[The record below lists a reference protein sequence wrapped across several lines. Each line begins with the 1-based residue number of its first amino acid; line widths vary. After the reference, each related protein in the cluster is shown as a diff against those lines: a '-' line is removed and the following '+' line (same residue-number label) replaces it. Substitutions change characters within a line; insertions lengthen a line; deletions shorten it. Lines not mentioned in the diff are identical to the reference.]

1 MTFTLWHI
9 MGVAIIVAIVV
20 AVIATVR
27 TRRKDIRKV
36 AYMMDALEDGELN
49 FRFQDKNKFNR
60 TLNRIRTIFEKQRQ
74 AHEQDSWTKLIRVL
88 THEIMNTVSPIA
100 SLSDAMAK
108 SVDENGHSELDI
120 KAGLETI
127 SDSSKNLIGFVQ
139 TYRQLSGVAKPIR
152 KALDLEELMDSVI
165 GLNREY
171 AASCGATCEYRPEE
185 EDLMV
190 YADEGQISQI
200 LINLIKNALQAGA
213 RHIDISARMGK
224 DDEVVID
231 VANDG
236 EPIPVSAQEQIFIPF
251 YTTKKEGSGI
261 GLSISRQIMRNHNG
275 TIELLR
281 SDVNQTV
288 FELRFR

>member
-1 MTFTLWHI
+1 MTFTVWHI
-9 MGVAIIVAIVV
+9 LGASGIVAILV
-20 AVIATVR
+20 AVIAVIR
-27 TRRKDIRKV
+27 TRHQDIKKV

-100 SLSDAMAK
+100 SLSDALSK
-108 SVDENGHSELDI
+108 SMDEDGHSELDV
-120 KAGLETI
+120 KAGLDTI
-127 SDSSKNLIGFVQ
+127 SDSSKNLIKFVE
-139 TYRQLSGVAKPIR
+139 TYRQLSGVARPVR
-152 KALDLEELMDSVI
+152 KAIDLKELMAGVI
-165 GLNREY
+165 ALNSEF
-171 AASCGATCEYRPEE
+171 AANCGAICKYRPEE
-185 EDLMV
+185 DDLMI

-213 RHIDISARMGK
+213 KHIDISARMGK
-224 DDEVVID
+224 DDEVIID

-236 EPIPVSAQEQIFIPF
+236 TPIPVSAQEQIFVPF
-251 YTTKKEGSGI
+251 FTTKNEGSGI

-275 TIELLR
+275 TISLLR

>member
-1 MTFTLWHI
+1 MTFTIWHI
-9 MGVAIIVAIVV
+9 LGASGIVAILV
-20 AVIATVR
+20 AVIATIR
-27 TRRKDIRKV
+27 TRHQDIKKV

-100 SLSDAMAK
+100 SLSDALSK
-108 SVDENGHSELDI
+108 SMDEDGHSELDV
-120 KAGLETI
+120 KAGLDTI
-127 SDSSKNLIGFVQ
+127 SDSSKNLIKFVE
-139 TYRQLSGVAKPIR
+139 TYRQLSGVARPVR
-152 KALDLEELMDSVI
+152 KAIDLKELIAGVI
-165 GLNREY
+165 ALNSEF
-171 AASCGATCEYRPEE
+171 AANCGAICKYRPEE
-185 EDLMV
+185 DDLMI

-213 RHIDISARMGK
+213 KHIDISARMGK
-224 DDEVVID
+224 DDEVIID
-231 VANDG
+231 VSNDG
-236 EPIPVSAQEQIFIPF
+236 TPIPVSAQEQIFVPF
-251 YTTKKEGSGI
+251 FTTKKEGSGI
-261 GLSISRQIMRNHNG
+261 GLSISRQIMRNHDG
-275 TIELLR
+275 TISLLR

>member
-9 MGVAIIVAIVV
+9 VTVAVIVAIIVALSV
-20 AVIATVR
+20 AVY
-27 TRRKDIRKV
+27 TRHKDIKKV

-49 FRFQDKNKFNR
+49 FRFQDNNKFNR
-60 TLNRIRTIFEKQRQ
+60 TLNRIRTIFERQRQ

-108 SVDENGHSELDI
+108 SMDEHGQSELDV

-127 SDSSKNLIGFVQ
+127 SDSSKNLIDFVQ

-152 KALDLEELMDSVI
+152 KALDLKELIDKVI
-165 GLNREY
+165 SLNSELV
-171 AASCGATCEYRPEE
+171 ASSSASCTYHPEE
-185 EDLMV
+185 PDLMI

-200 LINLIKNALQAGA
+200 FINLIKNALQAGA
-213 RHIDISARMGK
+213 KHIDISAKMGL
-224 DDEVVID
+224 DDEVIIR

-236 EPIPVSAQEQIFIPF
+236 APIPISSQEQIFIPF

-275 TIELLR
+275 SIELLQ
-281 SDVNQTV
+281 SDASQTV

>member
-1 MTFTLWHI
+1 MTFTVWHI
-9 MGVAIIVAIVV
+9 IGACAIVAIIA
-20 AVIATVR
+20 AVIATLR
-27 TRRKDIRKV
+27 TRHKDIKKV

-49 FRFQDKNKFNR
+49 FRFQEKNKFNR

-108 SVDENGHSELDI
+108 SYDENGHSELDI

-127 SDSSKNLIGFVQ
+127 SDSSKNLIDFVQ

-152 KALDLEELMDSVI
+152 KALDLRELMDNVI
-165 GLNREY
+165 GLNSEF
-171 AASCGATCEYRPEE
+171 ASSCGASCVYRPEE
-185 EDLMV
+185 DDLMI

-213 RHIDISARMGK
+213 KHIDISAKMGR
-224 DDEVVID
+224 DDDVIIQ

-281 SDVNQTV
+281 SDAQQTV

>member
-1 MTFTLWHI
+1 MTFTIWHI
-9 MGVAIIVAIVV
+9 VGACVIVAIVA
-20 AVIATVR
+20 AVIATIR
-27 TRRKDIRKV
+27 TRRKDIKKV

-100 SLSDAMAK
+100 SLSDALSK
-108 SVDENGHSELDI
+108 SMDEDGNSELDV
-120 KAGLETI
+120 KTGLETI
-127 SDSSKNLIGFVQ
+127 SDSSKNLIKFVE
-139 TYRQLSGVAKPIR
+139 TYRQLSGVARPLR
-152 KALDLEELMDSVI
+152 KAVDLQELMDQVI
-165 GLNREY
+165 SLNSEY
-171 AASCGATCEYRPEE
+171 AASCGATCVYRPEE
-185 EDLMV
+185 ADLMI

-200 LINLIKNALQAGA
+200 LINLIKNALQASA
-213 RHIDISARMGK
+213 KHIDISARMGK
-224 DDEVVID
+224 EDDVIIQ

-236 EPIPVSAQEQIFIPF
+236 APIPVSAQEQIFVPF

-261 GLSISRQIMRNHNG
+261 GLSLARQIMRQHNG
-275 TIELLR
+275 TIDLVR

-288 FELRFR
+288 FQLVFR

>member
-1 MTFTLWHI
+1 MTFTIWHI
-9 MGVAIIVAIVV
+9 VGACVIVAIIVA
-20 AVIATVR
+20 VIATLR
-27 TRRKDIRKV
+27 TRQKDIKKV

-100 SLSDAMAK
+100 SLSDALSK
-108 SVDENGHSELDI
+108 SMDEDGNSELDV
-120 KAGLETI
+120 KTGLETI
-127 SDSSKNLIGFVQ
+127 SDSSKNLIKFVE
-139 TYRQLSGVAKPIR
+139 TYRQLSGVARPLR
-152 KALDLEELMDSVI
+152 RAVDLQELMDQVI
-165 GLNREY
+165 SLNSEY
-171 AASCGATCEYRPEE
+171 AASCGAACVYRPEE
-185 EDLMV
+185 PDLMI

-213 RHIDISARMGK
+213 KHIDISARMGK
-224 DDEVVID
+224 EDEVIIQ

-236 EPIPVSAQEQIFIPF
+236 DPIPVSAQEQIFVPF
-251 YTTKKEGSGI
+251 FTTKKEGSGI
-261 GLSISRQIMRNHNG
+261 GLSISRQIMRQHNG
-275 TIELLR
+275 TIDLLR

-288 FELRFR
+288 FQMVFR

>member
-1 MTFTLWHI
+1 MTFTIWHI
-9 MGVAIIVAIVV
+9 IGACVIVAIIA
-20 AVIATVR
+20 AVIATIR
-27 TRRKDIRKV
+27 TRRKDIKKV

-100 SLSDAMAK
+100 SLSDALAK
-108 SVDENGHSELDI
+108 SMDENGHSELDV
-120 KAGLETI
+120 KSGLDTI
-127 SDSSKNLIGFVQ
+127 SDSSKNLIKFVE
-139 TYRQLSGVAKPIR
+139 TYRQLSGVARPLR
-152 KALDLEELMDSVI
+152 KAVDLQELMDQVI
-165 GLNREY
+165 SLNSEY
-171 AASCGATCEYRPEE
+171 AASCGATCVYRPEE
-185 EDLMV
+185 QDLMI

-200 LINLIKNALQAGA
+200 FINLIKNALQAGA
-213 RHIDISARMGK
+213 KHIVISARMGK
-224 DDEVVID
+224 EDEVIFQ

-236 EPIPVSAQEQIFIPF
+236 APIPVSSQEQIFVPF

-261 GLSISRQIMRNHNG
+261 GLSLARQIMRQHNG
-275 TIELLR
+275 TIDLVR

-288 FELRFR
+288 FQLIFR

>member
-1 MTFTLWHI
+1 MTFTIWHI
-9 MGVAIIVAIVV
+9 LGASGIVAILV
-20 AVIATVR
+20 AVIAVIR
-27 TRRKDIRKV
+27 TRHQDIKKV

-100 SLSDAMAK
+100 SLSDALSK
-108 SVDENGHSELDI
+108 SMDEDGHSELDI
-120 KAGLETI
+120 KAGLDTI
-127 SDSSKNLIGFVQ
+127 SDSSKNLIKFVE
-139 TYRQLSGVAKPIR
+139 TYRQLSGVARPVR
-152 KALDLEELMDSVI
+152 KAIDLKELMAGVI
-165 GLNREY
+165 ALNSEF
-171 AASCGATCEYRPEE
+171 AANCGAICKYRPEE
-185 EDLMV
+185 DDLMI

-213 RHIDISARMGK
+213 KHIDISARMGK
-224 DDEVVID
+224 DDEVIID

-236 EPIPVSAQEQIFIPF
+236 TPIPVSAQEQIFVPF
-251 YTTKKEGSGI
+251 FTTKKEGSGI
-261 GLSISRQIMRNHNG
+261 GLSISRQIMRNHDG
-275 TIELLR
+275 TISLLR

>member
-1 MTFTLWHI
+1 MTFTIWHI
-9 MGVAIIVAIVV
+9 IGVAVIVAIVV
-20 AVIATVR
+20 AVIATIR
-27 TRRKDIRKV
+27 TRQKDIKKV

-108 SVDENGHSELDI
+108 SYDENGHSELDI

-152 KALDLEELMDSVI
+152 KALDLRELMDSVI
-165 GLNREY
+165 GLNSEF
-171 AASCGATCEYRPEE
+171 AACCGATCKYRPEE
-185 EDLMV
+185 DDLMI

-213 RHIDISARMGK
+213 KHIDIIAKMGR
-224 DDEVVID
+224 DDDVIVQ

-281 SDVNQTV
+281 SDAQQTV

>member
-1 MTFTLWHI
+1 MTFTIWHI
-9 MGVAIIVAIVV
+9 IAVAVIVAILA
-20 AVIATVR
+20 AVIATLCI
-27 TRRKDIRKV
+27 RRKDIKKV

-88 THEIMNTVSPIA
+88 THEIMNTVAPIA
-100 SLSDAMAK
+100 SLSDAL
-108 SVDENGHSELDI
+108 SQSIDEDGHCELDV
-120 KAGLETI
+120 KTGLDTI
-127 SDSSKNLIGFVQ
+127 SDSSKNLIKFVE

-152 KALDLEELMDSVI
+152 RAIDLQELMDRVLS
-165 GLNREY
+165 LNSEFS
-171 AASCGATCEYRPEE
+171 ASCGAVCTYRPEE
-185 EDLMV
+185 PDLII

-213 RHIDISARMGK
+213 KHIDISARMGK
-224 DDEVVID
+224 EDELIIQ

-236 EPIPVSAQEQIFIPF
+236 EPIPASAQEQIFVPF

-261 GLSISRQIMRNHNG
+261 GLSLARQIMRQHNG
-275 TIELLR
+275 SIDLLR
-281 SDVNQTV
+281 SDPDQTV
-288 FELRFR
+288 FVLVFR

>member
-9 MGVAIIVAIVV
+9 IGVAVIVAIVM
-20 AVIATVR
+20 AVIATIR
-27 TRRKDIRKV
+27 TRQKDIKKV

-49 FRFQDKNKFNR
+49 FRFQENGRFNR

-74 AHEQDSWTKLIRVL
+74 AHEQDSWTRLIRVL

-152 KALDLEELMDSVI
+152 KALDLRELMDSVI
-165 GLNREY
+165 ALNSEY
-171 AASCGATCEYRPEE
+171 AASCGAVCEYRPEGD
-185 EDLMV
+185 DLMI

-200 LINLIKNALQAGA
+200 LINLVKNALQAGA
-213 RHIDISARMGK
+213 KRIYITAKMGK
-224 DDEVVID
+224 DDDVIIQ

-236 EPIPVSAQEQIFIPF
+236 EPIPVAAQEQIFIPF

-275 TIELLR
+275 TIELVR
-281 SDVNQTV
+281 SDAKQTV

>member
-1 MTFTLWHI
+1 MPVWQTIL
-9 MGVAIIVAIVV
+9 IVLLAAALV
-20 AVIATVR
+20 AVVTAVR

-49 FRFQDKNKFNR
+49 FRFKDTNRFNR

-100 SLSDAMAK
+100 SLSDAMAR
-108 SVDENGHSELDI
+108 SVDETGHSDLDL

-127 SDSSKNLIGFVQ
+127 SDSSRNLIDFVQ
-139 TYRQLSGVAKPIR
+139 TYRQLSGVAKPVR
-152 KALDLEELMDSVI
+152 KALDLQELMDGVI
-165 GLNREY
+165 ALNSEF
-171 AASCGATCEYRPEE
+171 ATSCGAVCTYRPAEP
-185 EDLMV
+185 DLMI

-213 RHIDISARMGK
+213 KEVRISARMG
-224 DDEVVID
+224 DDEVIVQ

-236 EPIPVSAQEQIFIPF
+236 EPIPAAAQEQIFIPF

-275 TIELLR
+275 SIELVR
-281 SDVNQTV
+281 SDEAGTEFLLV
-288 FELRFR
+288 FR

>member
-1 MTFTLWHI
+1 MPLYQVI
-9 MGVAIIVAIVV
+9 LLVVIVAIIA
-20 AVIATVR
+20 AVIATIR
-27 TRRKDIRKV
+27 TRRKDIKKV

-100 SLSDAMAK
+100 SLSDALSK
-108 SVDENGHSELDI
+108 SVDENGHSELDV
-120 KAGLETI
+120 KTGLDTI
-127 SDSSKNLIGFVQ
+127 SDSSKNLIKFVE
-139 TYRQLSGVAKPIR
+139 TYRQLSGVARPLR
-152 KALDLEELMDSVI
+152 KAIDLQELMDKVI
-165 GLNREY
+165 SLNSEY
-171 AASCGATCEYRPEE
+171 AASCDATCTYRPEE
-185 EDLMV
+185 PDLMI

-213 RHIDISARMGK
+213 KHIDISARMGK
-224 DDEVVID
+224 EDDVIVL

-236 EPIPVSAQEQIFIPF
+236 APIPVSAQEQIFVPF

-261 GLSISRQIMRNHNG
+261 GLSLARQIMRQHNG
-275 TIELLR
+275 TIDLVR

-288 FELRFR
+288 FQLIFR

>member
-1 MTFTLWHI
+1 MTFTVWHI
-9 MGVAIIVAIVV
+9 VGACAAA
-20 AVIATVR
+20 AVIAAAIATLR
-27 TRRKDIRKV
+27 TRRRDIRKV
-36 AYMMDALEDGELN
+36 AYMMDAMEDGELN
-49 FRFQDKNKFNR
+49 FRFQDKNRFNR

-108 SVDENGHSELDI
+108 SVDVDGRSPLDI

-127 SDSSKNLIGFVQ
+127 SDSSRNLIDFVQ
-139 TYRQLSGVAKPIR
+139 TYRQLSGVAKPVR
-152 KALDLEELMDSVI
+152 KALDLQELMESVI
-165 GLNREY
+165 ALNSEF
-171 AASCGATCEYRPEE
+171 ATSCGATCSYRPEE
-185 EDLMV
+185 PDLMV

-213 RHIDISARMGK
+213 KHVDISAGMGQ
-224 DDEVVID
+224 DDELVVR

-251 YTTKKEGSGI
+251 YTTKKDGSGI
-261 GLSISRQIMRNHNG
+261 GLSLSRQIMRNHNG
-275 TIELLR
+275 TIDLLR
-281 SDVNQTV
+281 SDASQTV

>member
-1 MTFTLWHI
+1 MTFTIWHI
-9 MGVAIIVAIVV
+9 IGACVIV
-20 AVIATVR
+20 AVIAAVIATIR
-27 TRRKDIRKV
+27 TRRKDIKKV
-36 AYMMDALEDGELN
+36 AYMMDAMEDGELN

-100 SLSDAMAK
+100 SLSDALAK
-108 SVDENGHSELDI
+108 SMDENGHSELDV
-120 KAGLETI
+120 KSGLDTI
-127 SDSSKNLIGFVQ
+127 SDSSKNLIKFVE
-139 TYRQLSGVAKPIR
+139 TYRQLSGVARPLRRAI
-152 KALDLEELMDSVI
+152 DLQELMDQVI
-165 GLNREY
+165 SLNSEY
-171 AASCGATCEYRPEE
+171 AASCGATCVYRPEE
-185 EDLMV
+185 PDLMI

-213 RHIDISARMGK
+213 KHIDISAKMGK
-224 DDEVVID
+224 EDEVIIQ

-236 EPIPVSAQEQIFIPF
+236 SPIPVSAREQIFVPF

-261 GLSISRQIMRNHNG
+261 GLSLARQIMRQHNG
-275 TIELLR
+275 SIDLIQ

-288 FELRFR
+288 FQLIFR

>member
-1 MTFTLWHI
+1 MQLYQVI
-9 MGVAIIVAIVV
+9 LIVVLVAILA
-20 AVIATVR
+20 AVIAAIH

-49 FRFQDKNKFNR
+49 FRFQDRNKFNR
-60 TLNRIRTIFEKQRQ
+60 TLNRIRIIFEKQRQ

-100 SLSDAMAK
+100 SLSDMMAK
-108 SVDENGHSELDI
+108 SYDENGHSELDI

-152 KALDLEELMDSVI
+152 KALDLQELIDGVI
-165 GLNREY
+165 ALNSEF
-171 AASCGATCEYRPEE
+171 AASCGATCTLRPEE
-185 EDLMV
+185 PDLMI

-213 RHIDISARMGK
+213 RHIDISARMGQ
-224 DDEVVID
+224 DDEVIVC

-236 EPIPVSAQEQIFIPF
+236 EPIPAAAQEQIFIPF

-275 TIELLR
+275 SIELLR
-281 SDVNQTV
+281 SDAGQTI

>member
-1 MTFTLWHI
+1 MTFTVWHI
-9 MGVAIIVAIVV
+9 IGACAIVAIIA
-20 AVIATVR
+20 AVIATIR
-27 TRRKDIRKV
+27 TRRKDIKKV

-49 FRFQDKNKFNR
+49 FRFQEKNKFNR

-108 SVDENGHSELDI
+108 SYDENGHSELDI

-139 TYRQLSGVAKPIR
+139 TYRQLSGVAKPVR
-152 KALDLEELMDSVI
+152 KALDLQELMDSVI
-165 GLNREY
+165 ALNSEL
-171 AASCGATCEYRPEE
+171 AASCSATCKYRPEE
-185 EDLMV
+185 DNLMI

-213 RHIDISARMGK
+213 KHIDISAKMGR
-224 DDEVVID
+224 DDDVIIQ

-251 YTTKKEGSGI
+251 YTTKKDGSGI

-281 SDVNQTV
+281 SDAQQTV

>member
-1 MTFTLWHI
+1 MTFTIWHI
-9 MGVAIIVAIVV
+9 LGASGIVAILV
-20 AVIATVR
+20 AVIATIR
-27 TRRKDIRKV
+27 TRHQDIKKV

-100 SLSDAMAK
+100 SLSDALSK
-108 SVDENGHSELDI
+108 SMDEDGHSELDV
-120 KAGLETI
+120 KAGLDTI
-127 SDSSKNLIGFVQ
+127 SDSSKNLIKFVE
-139 TYRQLSGVAKPIR
+139 TYRQLSGVARPVR
-152 KALDLEELMDSVI
+152 KAIDLNELMAGVI
-165 GLNREY
+165 ALNSEF
-171 AASCGATCEYRPEE
+171 AANCGAICKYRPEE
-185 EDLMV
+185 DDLMI

-213 RHIDISARMGK
+213 KHIDISARMGK
-224 DDEVVID
+224 DDEVIID

-236 EPIPVSAQEQIFIPF
+236 TPIPVSAQEQIFVPF
-251 YTTKKEGSGI
+251 FTTKKEGSGI
-261 GLSISRQIMRNHNG
+261 GLSISRQIMRNHDG
-275 TIELLR
+275 TISLLR

>member
-1 MTFTLWHI
+1 MTFTIWHI
-9 MGVAIIVAIVV
+9 IGACAIVAIIA
-20 AVIATVR
+20 AVIATIR
-27 TRRKDIRKV
+27 TRRKDIKKV

-100 SLSDAMAK
+100 SLSDALAK
-108 SVDENGHSELDI
+108 SMDENGHSELDV
-120 KAGLETI
+120 KSGLDTI
-127 SDSSKNLIGFVQ
+127 SDSSKNLIKFVE
-139 TYRQLSGVAKPIR
+139 TYRQLSGVARPLR
-152 KALDLEELMDSVI
+152 KAVDLQELMDQVI
-165 GLNREY
+165 SLNSEY
-171 AASCGATCEYRPEE
+171 AASCGATCVYRPEE
-185 EDLMV
+185 ADLMI

-213 RHIDISARMGK
+213 KHIDISARMGK
-224 DDEVVID
+224 EDDVIIQ

-236 EPIPVSAQEQIFIPF
+236 APIPVSAQEQIFVPF

-261 GLSISRQIMRNHNG
+261 GLSLARQIMRQHNG
-275 TIELLR
+275 TINLLR

-288 FELRFR
+288 FQLIFR

>member
-1 MTFTLWHI
+1 MTFTIWHI
-9 MGVAIIVAIVV
+9 LGASGIVAILV
-20 AVIATVR
+20 AVIAVIK
-27 TRRKDIRKV
+27 TRHQDIKKV

-100 SLSDAMAK
+100 SLSDALSK
-108 SVDENGHSELDI
+108 SMDEDGHSELDV
-120 KAGLETI
+120 KAGLDTI
-127 SDSSKNLIGFVQ
+127 SDSSKNLIKFVE
-139 TYRQLSGVAKPIR
+139 TYRQLSGVARPVR
-152 KALDLEELMDSVI
+152 KAIDLKELMAGVI
-165 GLNREY
+165 ALNSEF
-171 AASCGATCEYRPEE
+171 AANCGAICKYCPEE
-185 EDLMV
+185 DDLMI

-213 RHIDISARMGK
+213 KHIDISARMGK
-224 DDEVVID
+224 DDEVIID

-236 EPIPVSAQEQIFIPF
+236 TPIPVSAQEQIFVPF
-251 YTTKKEGSGI
+251 FTTKKEGSGI

-275 TIELLR
+275 TISLLR

>member
-1 MTFTLWHI
+1 MTFTIWHI
-9 MGVAIIVAIVV
+9 LGASGIVAILV
-20 AVIATVR
+20 AVIATIR
-27 TRRKDIRKV
+27 TRHQDIKKV

-100 SLSDAMAK
+100 SLSDALSK
-108 SVDENGHSELDI
+108 SMDEDGHSELDV
-120 KAGLETI
+120 KAGLDTI
-127 SDSSKNLIGFVQ
+127 SDSSKNLIKFVE
-139 TYRQLSGVAKPIR
+139 TYRQLSGVARPVR
-152 KALDLEELMDSVI
+152 KAIDLKELMAGVI
-165 GLNREY
+165 ALNSEF
-171 AASCGATCEYRPEE
+171 AANCGAICKYRPEE
-185 EDLMV
+185 DDLMI

-213 RHIDISARMGK
+213 KHIDISARMGK
-224 DDEVVID
+224 DDEVIID
-231 VANDG
+231 VANNG
-236 EPIPVSAQEQIFIPF
+236 TPIPVSAQEQIFVPF
-251 YTTKKEGSGI
+251 FTTKKEGSGI
-261 GLSISRQIMRNHNG
+261 GLSISRQIMRNHDG
-275 TIELLR
+275 TISLLR

>member
-1 MTFTLWHI
+1 MPDWQIILLVVLVAAVAATL
-9 MGVAIIVAIVV
+9 AA
-20 AVIATVR
+20 VR
-27 TRRKDIRKV
+27 TRRKDIKKV
-36 AYMMDALEDGELN
+36 GYMMDALEDGELN
-49 FRFQDKNKFNR
+49 FRFQEKNRFNR

-74 AHEQDSWTKLIRVL
+74 QYEQDSWTKLIRVL

-108 SVDENGHSELDI
+108 SMDEEGRSELDI

-127 SDSSKNLIGFVQ
+127 SDSSKNLIGFVE
-139 TYRQLSGVAKPIR
+139 TYRELSGVAKPVR
-152 KALDLEELMDSVI
+152 KALELQELMDSVI
-165 GLNREY
+165 GLNSEFI
-171 AASCGATCEYRPEE
+171 ASCGAECTYRPEE
-185 EDLMV
+185 PDLMI

-200 LINLIKNALQAGA
+200 LINLVKNALQAGA
-213 RHIDISARMGK
+213 KHIDITARMGR
-224 DDEVVID
+224 DDDVVVQ

-236 EPIPVSAQEQIFIPF
+236 EPIPASAQEQIFIPF

-275 TIELLR
+275 SIELLR
-281 SDVNQTV
+281 SDAAQTV

>member
-1 MTFTLWHI
+1 MTFTVWHI
-9 MGVAIIVAIVV
+9 IGACAIVAIIA
-20 AVIATVR
+20 AVIATIR
-27 TRRKDIRKV
+27 TRRKDIKKV

-49 FRFQDKNKFNR
+49 FRFQEKNKFNR

-74 AHEQDSWTKLIRVL
+74 AHEQASWTKLIRVL

-108 SVDENGHSELDI
+108 SVDEKGHSELDI

-127 SDSSKNLIGFVQ
+127 SDSSKNLIDFVQ

-152 KALDLEELMDSVI
+152 KALDLRELMDNVI
-165 GLNREY
+165 GLNSEF
-171 AASCGATCEYRPEE
+171 AASCGASCVYRPEE
-185 EDLMV
+185 DDLMI

-213 RHIDISARMGK
+213 KHIDITAKMGK
-224 DDEVVID
+224 DDDVIIQ

-275 TIELLR
+275 SIELVR
-281 SDVNQTV
+281 SDAQQTV

>member
-1 MTFTLWHI
+1 MQLYQI
-9 MGVAIIVAIVV
+9 ILLVLAVAALA
-20 AVIATVR
+20 AVIAAAVI
-27 TRRKDIRKV
+27 RRKDIRKV

-49 FRFQDKNKFNR
+49 FRFKESSRFNR
-60 TLNRIRTIFEKQRQ
+60 TLNRIRTIFEMQRQ
-74 AHEQDSWTKLIRVL
+74 QHEQDSWTKLIRVL

-108 SVDENGHSELDI
+108 SMDEQGHSELDI

-127 SDSSKNLIGFVQ
+127 SDSSNNLIGFVQ

-152 KALDLEELMDSVI
+152 KALELQVLMDSVI
-165 GLNREY
+165 GLNREFI
-171 AASCGATCEYRPEE
+171 ASNGAECVYRPEE
-185 EDLMV
+185 PDLMI

-213 RHIDISARMGK
+213 KHIDISARMGK
-224 DDEVVID
+224 DDEVIVQ

-275 TIELLR
+275 TIELTR
-281 SDVNQTV
+281 SDAERTI

>member
-1 MTFTLWHI
+1 MPTWQIILLCVF
-9 MGVAIIVAIVV
+9 VAILA
-20 AVIATVR
+20 AVIATLR
-27 TRRKDIRKV
+27 TRHRDIRKV

-49 FRFQDKNKFNR
+49 FRFQDRNKFNR

-152 KALDLEELMDSVI
+152 KALDLRELMDSVI
-165 GLNREY
+165 ALNSEF
-171 AASCGATCEYRPEE
+171 AASCGAVCSYRPGEP
-185 EDLMV
+185 DLMI

-213 RHIDISARMGK
+213 RHIDITAKMGR
-224 DDEVVID
+224 DDEVIIH

-275 TIELLR
+275 SIELLR
-281 SDVNQTV
+281 SDARQTV
-288 FELRFR
+288 FELIFR

>member
-1 MTFTLWHI
+1 MPLWQI
-9 MGVAIIVAIVV
+9 ILLLVLVAIIAAILA
-20 AVIATVR
+20 AVHVR
-27 TRRKDIRKV
+27 RNDIKKV
-36 AYMMDALEDGELN
+36 GYMMDALEDGELN
-49 FRFQDKNKFNR
+49 FRFQEKNKFNR

-74 AHEQDSWTKLIRVL
+74 QHEQDSWTKLIRVL

-139 TYRQLSGVAKPIR
+139 TYRQLSGVAKPVR
-152 KALDLEELMDSVI
+152 KALFLQELMDNVI
-165 GLNREY
+165 GLNSEF
-171 AASCGATCEYRPEE
+171 AASCGAVCTYRPEE
-185 EDLMV
+185 PDLMV

-213 RHIDISARMGK
+213 KHITISAAMGK
-224 DDEVVID
+224 DDEVIVRI
-231 VANDG
+231 ANDG
-236 EPIPVSAQEQIFIPF
+236 EAIPVSAQEQIFIPF

-275 TIELLR
+275 SIELVK
-281 SDVNQTV
+281 SDDRETV

>member
-1 MTFTLWHI
+1 MTFTIWHI
-9 MGVAIIVAIVV
+9 LGASGIVAILV
-20 AVIATVR
+20 AVIATIR
-27 TRRKDIRKV
+27 TRHQDIKKV

-49 FRFQDKNKFNR
+49 FRFQDKNKFNH

-100 SLSDAMAK
+100 SLSDALSK
-108 SVDENGHSELDI
+108 SMDEDGHSELDV
-120 KAGLETI
+120 KAGLDTI
-127 SDSSKNLIGFVQ
+127 SDSSKNLIKFVE
-139 TYRQLSGVAKPIR
+139 TYRQLSGVARPVR
-152 KALDLEELMDSVI
+152 KAIDLKELMAGVI
-165 GLNREY
+165 ALNSEF
-171 AASCGATCEYRPEE
+171 AANCGAICKYLPEE
-185 EDLMV
+185 DDLMI

-213 RHIDISARMGK
+213 KHIDISARMGK
-224 DDEVVID
+224 DDEVIID

-236 EPIPVSAQEQIFIPF
+236 TPIPVSAQEQIFVPF
-251 YTTKKEGSGI
+251 FTTKKEGSGI
-261 GLSISRQIMRNHNG
+261 GLSISRQIMRNHDG
-275 TIELLR
+275 TISLLR

>member
-1 MTFTLWHI
+1 MSTWQIILLCAA
-9 MGVAIIVAIVV
+9 VAVV
-20 AVIATVR
+20 AAVVAAVSI
-27 TRRKDIRKV
+27 RRKDIRKV

-49 FRFQDKNKFNR
+49 FRFQDRNRFNR

-108 SVDENGHSELDI
+108 SVDENGRSELDI
-120 KAGLETI
+120 KSGLETI

-139 TYRQLSGVAKPIR
+139 TYRQLSGVAKPVR
-152 KALDLEELMDSVI
+152 KALYLQELMDGVI
-165 GLNREY
+165 ALNSEF
-171 AASCGATCEYRPEE
+171 AASCGATCVYRPEE
-185 EDLMV
+185 ADLMI

-213 RHIDISARMGK
+213 KHIDINARMGK
-224 DDEVVID
+224 DDEVIVQ

-281 SDVNQTV
+281 SDASQTV

>member
-1 MTFTLWHI
+1 MTFTVWHLI
-9 MGVAIIVAIVV
+9 GACSIVAIIVA
-20 AVIATVR
+20 VIATLC

-100 SLSDAMAK
+100 SLSDALAK
-108 SVDENGHSELDI
+108 SMDESGHSELDV
-120 KAGLETI
+120 KTGLDTI
-127 SDSSKNLIGFVQ
+127 SDSSKNLIKFVE
-139 TYRQLSGVAKPIR
+139 TYRQLSGVARPSR
-152 KALDLEELMDSVI
+152 RAVDLQELMDQVI
-165 GLNREY
+165 SLNSEY
-171 AASCGATCEYRPEE
+171 AASCGAVCTYRPEE
-185 EDLMV
+185 PDLMV
-190 YADEGQISQI
+190 YADEGQISQV

-213 RHIDISARMGK
+213 KHIDIHAGMGRE
-224 DDEVVID
+224 DEVVIR

-236 EPIPVSAQEQIFIPF
+236 EPIPVSAQEQVFVPF
-251 YTTKKEGSGI
+251 YTTKEDGSGI
-261 GLSISRQIMRNHNG
+261 GLSLARQIMRQHNG
-275 TIELLR
+275 TIDLIQ

-288 FELRFR
+288 FQLVFR